1 MIRWY
6 LKDYSCFYI
15 FLIRVS
21 TKTRR
26 CSHSSKVS
34 FAVCYARYDEGA
46 LNLKNSRVFLIGSVT
61 SVFRISIHAYIEYII
76 YLSACTKPTIRLEL
90 LVWKKIFFFFEK
102 ILNSLSIT
110 NGHFNLC
117 SFFLIFLSRSN
128 NCYFSMKMI
137 TLRICVQ
144 KQSHWIFV
152 TKAIS
157 SVRETLYNNL
167 SDNLSDHISDWRS
180 RTNADT
186 RYNVF
191 LHGFYTTF

>member
-1 MIRWY
+1 M
-6 LKDYSCFYI
+6 L
-15 FLIRVS
+15 
-21 TKTRR
+21 
-26 CSHSSKVS
+26 S
-34 FAVCYARYDEGA
+34 F
-46 LNLKNSRVFLIGSVT
+46 KQ
-61 SVFRISIHAYIEYII
+61 SVFRGLLCSIWRGCFKFEKQSRISHWQC
-76 YLSACTKPTIRLEL
+76 YLSVSYIYTCVYRVHHIFISMHKADDSLRVARL
-90 LVWKKIFFFFEK
+90 KKNFFFFEK
-102 ILNSLSIT
+102 IFNSLSIT

>member
-1 MIRWY
+1 
-6 LKDYSCFYI
+6 
-15 FLIRVS
+15 
-21 TKTRR
+21 
-26 CSHSSKVS
+26 
-34 FAVCYARYDEGA
+34 
-46 LNLKNSRVFLIGSVT
+46 
-61 SVFRISIHAYIEYII
+61 
-76 YLSACTKPTIRLEL
+76 
-90 LVWKKIFFFFEK
+90 
-102 ILNSLSIT
+102 
-110 NGHFNLC
+110 
-117 SFFLIFLSRSN
+117 
-128 NCYFSMKMI
+128 MKMI